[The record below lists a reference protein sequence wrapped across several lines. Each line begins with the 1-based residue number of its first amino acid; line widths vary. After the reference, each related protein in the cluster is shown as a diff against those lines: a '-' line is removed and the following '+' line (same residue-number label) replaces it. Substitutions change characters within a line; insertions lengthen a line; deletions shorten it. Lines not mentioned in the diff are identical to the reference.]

1 MTHSREEKL
10 GKLPEGG
17 DTGAGTERREQSTV
31 QRYSEGGSMGWR
43 PATPEAKEG
52 NPGAELEDRME
63 GKRTPGDSQF
73 PSLNSNDS
81 RIIYAEIW

>member
-17 DTGAGTERREQSTV
+17 DT
-31 QRYSEGGSMGWR
+31 
-43 PATPEAKEG
+43 
-52 NPGAELEDRME
+52 GAELEDRME